1 MIPPTIMNV
10 SNVLVVEDD
19 IPLASNIQYLLGPLQ
34 VHTTVATTASE
45 ARARV
50 AERPYDVALLDLQL
64 PDGDGLALATELKQ
78 RSPGTELII
87 VTGHASMSSMAEAI
101 RGRFVD
107 YLVKPFDPPRLV
119 TSVRTALARRAEDR
133 PGVRRREERIAAL
146 GTLAS
151 GLAHHLRNPLNSALL
166 QLHLAHRRADPNT
179 AAVVGLAEAEL
190 RRLERILHDFETCLT
205 RSRIEREDICVT
217 RLWASVCDQ
226 VRSAAEANGIEIR
239 TEIAPDVP
247 GIHVDVARITTALV
261 HVARNAIEAMPTG
274 GTLTF
279 RTRCAGAMFE
289 LEIEDTGPGIEDPQ
303 AVFDAFYTTKPNGT
317 GLGLTI
323 VHKCVFDHGGTIRIA
338 SRPGCTGI
346 VISLPNISE
355 LS

>member
-1 MIPPTIMNV
+1 MNV

-19 IPLASNIQYLLGPLQ
+19 IPLASNMVHLLGPLQ
-34 VHTTVATTASE
+34 VQTTIASSAAE

-50 AERPYDVALLDLQL
+50 AERPYDVALLDLML
-64 PDGDGLALATELKQ
+64 PDGDGIALANEFKQ
-78 RSPGTELII
+78 LSPGTELVI
-87 VTGHASMSSMAEAI
+87 VTGHATIASMAEAI
-101 RGRFVD
+101 RGRVVD
-107 YLVKPFDPPRLV
+107 YLIKPFDPPELL

-133 PGVRRREERIAAL
+133 PGLRRREERLAAL

-166 QLHLAHRRADPNT
+166 QLQLAHRRTEPST
-179 AAVVGLAEAEL
+179 AAAIGLAEVEL

-205 RSRIEREDICVT
+205 RSAVT
-217 RLWASVCDQ
+217 RKTIAVETLWASVCGQ
-226 VRSAAEANGIEIR
+226 VRAAVDANAIALR
-239 TEIAPDVP
+239 TELATDLPSV
-247 GIHVDVARITTALV
+247 HVDACRLTIALV
-261 HVARNAIEAMPTG
+261 HIARNAIEAMPTG

-279 RTRCAGAMFE
+279 RTRRAGGMFE

-346 VISLPNISE
+346 VISLPNTAEWS
-355 LS
+355 